1 MNIGYKLS
9 KAEKNTKKYTEMALW
24 CNDNN
29 AKVED
34 KGEYYEVVAIVPHEP
49 TLQEQLENLEHKY
62 QMNRWQREIILA
74 SGSGASDYTKNKAQ
88 EIENIAEQIR
98 G

>member
-9 KAEKNTKKYTEMALW
+9 KTEKNTKKYTEMAVW

-29 AKVED
+29 AKIED
-34 KGEYYEVVAIVPHEP
+34 KGEYYEVVAVVIPEP
-49 TLQEQLENLEHKY
+49 TLEEQVVRLEREY
-62 QMNRWQREIILA
+62 GMNRWQREGILA
-74 SGSGASDYTKNKAQ
+74 EGSLYSQYTKNKAQ
-88 EIENIAEQIR
+88 EIEQIAEQLR